1 MCKANKAHHKTQ
13 KQNSPRLIF
22 DDCWG
27 RVVAAGVYKDVC
39 VWLRRRLRGEERKC
53 PVSPPPAAPATT
65 HHTEISQFLF
75 QQSLNFSPQYNQ

>member
-1 MCKANKAHHKTQ
+1 MPCVKVIKLINTKNPTG
-13 KQNSPRLIF
+13 LIF

-39 VWLRRRLRGEERKC
+39 VGLRRRLRGEERKC

-65 HHTEISQFLF
+65 HHTAAAMPD
-75 QQSLNFSPQYNQ
+75 PQPFTNI

>member
-13 KQNSPRLIF
+13 KQNSPGLIF

-39 VWLRRRLRGEERKC
+39 VWLRRRLRGKERKC

-65 HHTEISQFLF
+65 HHTAAAMPDPEPFTNI
-75 QQSLNFSPQYNQ
+75 